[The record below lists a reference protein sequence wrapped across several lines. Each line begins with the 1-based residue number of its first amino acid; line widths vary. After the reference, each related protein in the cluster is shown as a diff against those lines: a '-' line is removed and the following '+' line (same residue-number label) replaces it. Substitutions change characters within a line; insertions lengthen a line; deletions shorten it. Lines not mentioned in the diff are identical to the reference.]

1 MSHFPYRLK
10 LLTFFLKSA
19 LERLKAM
26 PAMRQRQ
33 LFSIVLSVSTCL
45 GATPVWGM
53 PPPDD
58 LPEEVLRTEI
68 ITIARSPI
76 DGKLLSAAEY
86 AQLRSQ
92 VAQGIFS
99 PEVDPKFQQLI
110 LLLRLR
116 RLIKTIVP
124 FAPF

>member
-1 MSHFPYRLK
+1 MS
-10 LLTFFLKSA
+10 
-19 LERLKAM
+19 
-26 PAMRQRQ
+26 AMRKAK
-33 LFSIVLSVSTCL
+33 LFSLVLSVSFFRV
-45 GATPVWGM
+45 TPVWGM

-58 LPEEVLRTEI
+58 VPEEVLRTEI

-76 DGKLLSAAEY
+76 DGKLLTAAEY

-92 VAQGIFS
+92 VAQGIFD

-116 RLIKTIVP
+116 RLIRTIVP